1 MPLWCAY
8 SAENFNSIDQ
18 EQLMKRREFSLA
30 TLGTAAVGVL
40 GVSGTA
46 LAQGPAKFVAG
57 KDYLKLDRAVA
68 TESEAGKIE
77 VIEFFWYS
85 CGHCNAFEPA
95 FGQWVKNAPKDVVV
109 RRIPVAFRED
119 FAPQQRLFFA
129 LEAMGLL
136 DKLHV
141 KVFQAIHVER
151 LPMNTDAGILTWIE
165 KQGVDKTK
173 FADTAKSFGV
183 ASKLKR
189 AVQLQNDFKVEGV
202 PSLGVAG
209 KFYID
214 GNSAGNMDRALQV
227 TDSLLAQV
235 RQGRA

>member
-1 MPLWCAY
+1 
-8 SAENFNSIDQ
+8 
-18 EQLMKRREFSLA
+18 MKRRKFSLA
-30 TLGTAAVGVL
+30 TLGTAAAVGAI
-40 GVSGTA
+40 GFSGPS

-57 KDYLKLDRAVA
+57 KDYIKLGRAVP
-68 TESEAGKIE
+68 TETETGKIE

-85 CGHCNAFEPA
+85 CGHCNSFEPA
-95 FGQWVKNAPKDVVV
+95 FAQWVKNVPKDVVV
-109 RRIPVAFRED
+109 RRMPVAFRDD
-119 FAPQQRLFFA
+119 FAPQQRLYFA

-136 DKLHV
+136 EKLHS
-141 KVFQAIHVER
+141 KVFQAIHGER
-151 LPMNTDAGILTWIE
+151 LPLNTDASILTWIE

-189 AVQLQNDFKVEGV
+189 AVQLQNDFKIEGV

-209 KFYID
+209 KYYID
-214 GNSAGNMDRALQV
+214 GTSAGSMDRALQV